1 MAAREPADPIASAFD
16 AWIGAAEHA
25 TTAYGRGS
33 KQQDSPE
40 HEMYTDMWLA
50 LIPLERR
57 WGGQG
62 GRNFSVAWK
71 TPVAVWSGGWPRG
84 ATVAGKPEIQLTVLE
99 YTQEF
104 FMWAHD
110 PPSFF
115 NAAAG

>member
-57 WGGQG
+57 WGARRPQFFSCMEDTSGGLEWGLAKGGNGG
-62 GRNFSVAWK
+62 GRA
-71 TPVAVWSGGWPRG
+71 
-84 ATVAGKPEIQLTVLE
+84 
-99 YTQEF
+99 
-104 FMWAHD
+104 
-110 PPSFF
+110 
-115 NAAAG
+115 